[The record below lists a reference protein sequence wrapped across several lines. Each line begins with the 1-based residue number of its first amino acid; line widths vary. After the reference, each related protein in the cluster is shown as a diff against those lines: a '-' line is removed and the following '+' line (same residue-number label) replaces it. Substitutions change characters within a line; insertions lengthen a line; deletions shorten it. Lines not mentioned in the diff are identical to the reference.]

1 MKKIL
6 AVFIT
11 AALCIS
17 CLAFTVSA
25 AETAYEDVAPS
36 DWYYA
41 DVAAISARGVMDG
54 RSPTVFAPKAVMTRA
69 EFVTMLT
76 RIAAVSDE
84 ELAKCGAAADRFTD
98 VAADDWCAPYIGWA
112 AESSIVNGYTDG
124 SFLPNAPLSRQE
136 LAVMLVRLCDLVG
149 YVSDSAAPLIEKFAD
164 ASDIA
169 KWARPQLEQLRLAGF
184 IGGDENG
191 FYNPAKYASRAECA
205 AVAVRLC
212 TALDSFFTSFA
223 PTELSLTLS
232 LGKADDGGEVE
243 AAGQSQLD
251 AVISSCVPRLDSYTA
266 VEFADSAALLER
278 INGSSVESLE
288 VTLVFTRYR
297 TSCTG
302 SYTLNILRDG
312 GEAE

>member
-1 MKKIL
+1 MKRIL

-11 AALCIS
+11 VALS
-17 CLAFTVSA
+17 LSPSALSVAA
-25 AETAYEDVAPS
+25 AELTYEDVSQS

-41 DVAAISARGVMDG
+41 DVAAITARGVMDG
-54 RSPTVFAPKAVMTRA
+54 RSPTVFAPKTVMTRA

-84 ELAKCGAAADRFTD
+84 ELSECGAGVERFTD
-98 VAADDWCAPYIGWA
+98 VVTDDWCAPYIAWA
-112 AESSIVNGYTDG
+112 AENSIVNGYTDG
-124 SFLPNAPLSRQE
+124 SFLPNAPISRQE

-149 YVSDSAAPLIEKFAD
+149 YVSEGDAPLIDKFAD

-184 IGGDENG
+184 ICGDENG

-212 TALDSFFTSFA
+212 TVFDSFFTDFA
-223 PTELSLTLS
+223 PKELTLTLS
-232 LGKADDGGEVE
+232 LEINADSGEVE
-243 AAGQSQLD
+243 AVGQAQLD
-251 AVISSCVPRLDSYTA
+251 ATISSCVPMPDSYTSIS
-266 VEFADSAALLER
+266 FADSASLLER
-278 INGSSVESLE
+278 INSSAAESLE
-288 VTLVFTRYR
+288 VTLIFTRYKA
-297 TSCTG
+297 SCTG

-312 GEAE
+312 GVSE